1 MTVREREVLNEHRKS
16 WINPQGPG
24 ADHDESAKA
33 ERLLSAGPGGRRHK
47 PALASGIL
55 EHRPKSAP
63 SPWANHNKLQKGK
76 STGVLRN
83 APSHGRLHE

>member
-1 MTVREREVLNEHRKS
+1 MWASAGGRGGAHPGLARFL
-16 WINPQGPG
+16 GPG
-24 ADHDESAKA
+24 V
-33 ERLLSAGPGGRRHK
+33 RLPPARGAGPGGRRHK